1 MFLLH
6 IAQLMID
13 PHLALNQVHG
23 IIPVFNNIS
32 SALQHFNSQHSLG
45 PQPIPTPTEPVGNK
59 NAYHDILNFSDSIR
73 SLVYV
78 LGFTIFL
85 IGIIAAGIMR
95 ILSFGSDRRIAMS
108 NMALTAAVIGLIIIL
123 LGTGLSTLLQRAF
136 PAAP

>member
-6 IAQLMID
+6 IAQMMID

-32 SALQHFNSQHSLG
+32 SALQHLA
-45 PQPIPTPTEPVGNK
+45 PPPPTNPNGNGDP
-59 NAYHDILNFSDSIR
+59 YHDILNFSDSIR

-123 LGTGLSTLLQRAF
+123 LGAGLSTLLQHAF
-136 PAAP
+136 PQPPKP

>member
-32 SALQHFNSQHSLG
+32 SGLQHLAPPAPPSDPTSQND
-45 PQPIPTPTEPVGNK
+45 PYK
-59 NAYHDILNFSDSIR
+59 DIYNFADSIR
-73 SLVYV
+73 GLVYA

-123 LGTGLSTLLQRAF
+123 LGTGLQTLLVGAF
-136 PAAP
+136 QKK

>member
-13 PHLALNQVHG
+13 PHLVLNQVHG

-32 SALQHFNSQHSLG
+32 SALQHLA
-45 PQPIPTPTEPVGNK
+45 PPPTPGDPKSTGDPYK
-59 NAYHDILNFSDSIR
+59 DIVNFANSIR

-85 IGIIAAGIMR
+85 IGIIGAGIMR
-95 ILSFGSDRRIAMS
+95 ILSFGSDRRVAMS

-123 LGTGLSTLLQRAF
+123 LGAGLSTLLQNAF
-136 PAAP
+136 QK